1 MADVLI
7 QEAQNNTSKS
17 CCVIM
22 TEHRAMLLAVN
33 SDSSAMI
40 IDSHSHG
47 NDGAIIAC
55 SQPGC
60 MHLLAQWLD
69 AMMNDNWQCSLSIAS
84 VTKVSY
90 F

>member
-1 MADVLI
+1 
-7 QEAQNNTSKS
+7 
-17 CCVIM
+17 
-22 TEHRAMLLAVN
+22 MLLAVN

-60 MHLLAQWLD
+60 IHLLGQWLD
-69 AMMNDNWQCSLSIAS
+69 AMMNNNWQLSLTIAS
-84 VTKVSY
+84 ITMVFY